1 LTDERRAINY
11 DTAQK
16 RDKTGFPLWNYCPKW
31 TGLYT
36 EDDMPCGPDESAD
49 EYLAAQSDYDQ
60 SFLEGY
66 GIKYPA
72 EMFSDPI
79 IRPAY
84 YPVWA
89 MSLEDGSAAAVAS
102 TKITDVT
109 MKFYPRL
116 ILASD
121 EAEYDSIWE
130 DFLSEFNAIDLD
142 AYQTEID
149 RQIELKMGK

>member
-1 LTDERRAINY
+1 MICHVDQTSQLMSI
-11 DTAQK
+11 
-16 RDKTGFPLWNYCPKW
+16 W
-31 TGLYT
+31 
-36 EDDMPCGPDESAD
+36 
-49 EYLAAQSDYDQ
+49 QSDYDQ
-60 SFLEGY
+60 SFLESY

>member
-1 LTDERRAINY
+1 
-11 DTAQK
+11 
-16 RDKTGFPLWNYCPKW
+16 
-31 TGLYT
+31 
-36 EDDMPCGPDESAD
+36 
-49 EYLAAQSDYDQ
+49 
-60 SFLEGY
+60 
-66 GIKYPA
+66 
-72 EMFSDPI
+72 
-79 IRPAY
+79 
-84 YPVWA
+84 

-149 RQIELKMGK
+149 RQIELKMVK

>member
-1 LTDERRAINY
+1 MESSIRRDVLRSDNSSGHTIQY
-11 DTAQK
+11 GQCHL
-16 RDKTGFPLWNYCPKW
+16 R
-31 TGLYT
+31 
-36 EDDMPCGPDESAD
+36 M
-49 EYLAAQSDYDQ
+49 AAQ
-60 SFLEGY
+60 L
-66 GIKYPA
+66 P
-72 EMFSDPI
+72 
-79 IRPAY
+79 
-84 YPVWA
+84 
-89 MSLEDGSAAAVAS
+89 VAS